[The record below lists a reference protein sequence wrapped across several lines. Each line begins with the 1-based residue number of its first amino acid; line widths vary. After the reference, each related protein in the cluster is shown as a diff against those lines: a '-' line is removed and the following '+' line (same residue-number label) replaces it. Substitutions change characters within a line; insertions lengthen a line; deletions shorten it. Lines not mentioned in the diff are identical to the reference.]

1 MTIDTIIKKYRD
13 LNLELS
19 VEIEGMEPS
28 RERLFMISLYELIED
43 ELATIEQEMKNETS
57 N

>member
-13 LNLELS
+13 LNLELA

-28 RERLFMISLYELIED
+28 HERRLLLSLYELIED
-43 ELATIEQEMKNETS
+43 ELAVIEQELKRD
-57 N
+57 

>member
-1 MTIDTIIKKYRD
+1 MCLQRKKMLLQR
-13 LNLELS
+13 LK
-19 VEIEGMEPS
+19 IEGMEPS
-28 RERLFMISLYELIED
+28 RERLSMMSLYELIED